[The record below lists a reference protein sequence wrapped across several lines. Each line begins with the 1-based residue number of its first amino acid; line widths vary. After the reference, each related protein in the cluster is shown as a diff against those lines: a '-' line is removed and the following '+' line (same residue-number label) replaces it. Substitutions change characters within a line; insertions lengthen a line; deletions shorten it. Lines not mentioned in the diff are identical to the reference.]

1 MTLYAVSI
9 NVHTGW
15 NAMSNMNTRYSKY
28 APLLCFYF
36 STLWLNIHSLLL
48 FLFCFSTLQ
57 LISNSLHRL
66 VPTFDGNLSLVHR
79 IAAIHVAFRENSE
92 CIHWFG
98 QLTSLSPGIL
108 ESLLQSEQ
116 LPAEKEDFMVCVYQL
131 L

>member
-1 MTLYAVSI
+1 MVKYPFSFTVS
-9 NVHTGW
+9 
-15 NAMSNMNTRYSKY
+15 
-28 APLLCFYF
+28 
-36 STLWLNIHSLLL
+36 
-48 FLFCFSTLQ
+48 FLFSTLQ

-108 ESLLQSEQ
+108 DSLLQSEQ
-116 LPAEKEDFMVCVYQL
+116 LLAEKDDCIVCVYQL